1 MIITPITSSNS
12 IELVELFSELEDYYF
27 GCQAASKSE
36 IETYFSAGLFA
47 PHSGVQVVGAKVD
60 GDILAFA
67 SYSIL
72 YPAPRLSGQLFMKD
86 LFVSK
91 RARGQGLGRAL
102 MVYLAREALDKGCL
116 RMDWT
121 AESTNPNAGRFYQA
135 MGAAL
140 IEEKQYFR
148 FDGMSLKQFA
158 SSN

>member
-1 MIITPITSSNS
+1 M
-12 IELVELFSELEDYYF
+12 
-27 GCQAASKSE
+27 
-36 IETYFSAGLFA
+36 
-47 PHSGVQVVGAKVD
+47 
-60 GDILAFA
+60 LAFA

-148 FDGMSLKQFA
+148 FEGEQLQRFA
-158 SSN
+158 KS